1 MNVQLSLCDGKH
13 GQKSQR
19 SLSLAAMWTPATKA
33 ASRHL
38 NAITATAERNSSG
51 KSDLPGAH
59 TYTAPQPFRPHCEHR
74 LWAHTWSSCGSGA
87 GPTCVDLLLWIK
99 ESNKCCIITEPDAF
113 TSSSICTNDN
123 LLHQSAAAATRPS
136 HCSQP
141 RPITM
146 KLHLGFPG
154 ASTDRKSAA
163 H

>member
-87 GPTCVDLLLWIK
+87 GLAPPVWTCCSGSKSRINAALSPSRMPSLPPPSAPT
-99 ESNKCCIITEPDAF
+99 ITC
-113 TSSSICTNDN
+113 SIR
-123 LLHQSAAAATRPS
+123 A
-136 HCSQP
+136 P
-141 RPITM
+141 RPPHGLRIVHSRGP
-146 KLHLGFPG
+146 LQ
-154 ASTDRKSAA
+154 
-163 H
+163 